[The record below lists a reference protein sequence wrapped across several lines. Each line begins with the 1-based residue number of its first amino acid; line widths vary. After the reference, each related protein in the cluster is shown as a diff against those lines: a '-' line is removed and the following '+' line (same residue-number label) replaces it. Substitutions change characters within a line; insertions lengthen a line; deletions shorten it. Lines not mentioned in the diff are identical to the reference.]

1 MKKTVW
7 VYLGFLV
14 LGLFVLSFAKGRVTH
29 EKQVVSFPIVTTGDV
44 AAVLKF
50 TPGAAVDSFAY
61 LCTLVVN
68 TADSAAIA
76 WRSHPQRQRLTP
88 STVWDEARTIAL
100 KFNFINE
107 TLTVA
112 TLDPAVTYTTGAKI
126 VDTLTYIINNTT
138 NLKDSILAVDSG
150 TYVKLIDKKNGVRAK
165 RWSIQITLAGG
176 ATSALD
182 TLTNAQRI
190 TAGYIT
196 TAAMIC
202 DSMVAK
208 INANAICSPY
218 LTAYD
223 STTFWII
230 KSDDP
235 GLEIEADIPNI
246 DTTADTTRTTAN
258 VAGRSR
264 FTDTIPLIPVLTE
277 AVGPRVKGI
286 RYTIIMDSLPDM
298 LGQGMGLS
306 DSSYLQIWAGYLQG
320 GNWKYTAVS
329 KDSAALLPNTLFY
342 AMPTSTAGTDTLFGE
357 QLFLQV
363 RIADTASDTTCTL
376 PIPLYIDA
384 EIFYDD

>member
-50 TPGAAVDSFAY
+50 TPAFGIDSFVY
-61 LCTLVVN
+61 LETLIVSPPDGASDSSVVRW
-68 TADSAAIA
+68 T
-76 WRSHPQRQRLTP
+76 SHPQRMRLTP
-88 STVWDEARTIAL
+88 SAVWDEARTIRCSL
-100 KFNFINE
+100 K
-107 TLTVA
+107 TATVA
-112 TLDPAVTYTTGAKI
+112 LGFLVDPAAAYTTAAKI
-126 VDTLTYIINNTT
+126 CDTLTYLFNNTT
-138 NLKDSILAVDSG
+138 ALKDSILAVDST
-150 TYVKLIDKKNGVRAK
+150 TYVKLIDKNTGVYRTA
-165 RWSIQITLAGG
+165 RWTMKVVLAGG
-176 ATSALD
+176 ATSTLD
-182 TLTNAQRI
+182 TLTS
-190 TAGYIT
+190 TGYIT
-196 TAAMIC
+196 TVAMVC

-208 INANAICSPY
+208 VNAAAGATKV
-218 LTAYD
+218 TAYD
-223 STTFWII
+223 STTFWIVQ
-230 KSDDP
+230 SDDP
-235 GLEIEADIPNI
+235 GLDFSFDIT
-246 DTTADTTRTTAN
+246 DTTTDTVRSQAN
-258 VAGRSR
+258 VTSRSR

-277 AVGPRVKGI
+277 AIGPRVKGI

-306 DSSYLQIWAGYLQG
+306 DSSYLQLWAGYLQG